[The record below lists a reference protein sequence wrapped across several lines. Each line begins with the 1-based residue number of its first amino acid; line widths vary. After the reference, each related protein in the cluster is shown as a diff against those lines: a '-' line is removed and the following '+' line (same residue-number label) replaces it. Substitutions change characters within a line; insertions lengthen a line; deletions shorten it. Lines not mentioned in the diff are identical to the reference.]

1 MATRVYEPPVKKAT
15 VKKVTPAPAKKATVK
30 PPVKK
35 VSPAPAKAPV
45 KATATKSRIYEPKPK
60 PAPKPKSSAGNP
72 LRPAPL
78 PERKAVPYKDF
89 QKREESPNLGGR
101 NLTAPNKIV
110 GTAKGGKAYGNTT
123 RDMTRAWHER
133 NHPYATPPP
142 PTSGGGVDDGRGAPQ
157 DSTPPR
163 EWPEGGPEQ
172 SFEDNP
178 AWFRRIQD
186 ETHQVSRANPKPKRG
201 KKPTRGTA

>member
-1 MATRVYEPPVKKAT
+1 MALARKPVPKK
-15 VKKVTPAPAKKATVK
+15 
-30 PPVKK
+30 
-35 VSPAPAKAPV
+35 APAKAD
-45 KATATKSRIYEPKPK
+45 PKKTLAKTTPAK
-60 PAPKPKSSAGNP
+60 PAPKKTLAKTTPAKPAPKK
-72 LRPAPL
+72 PAAKKSLPPPL
-78 PERKAVPYKDF
+78 PERKAVTYKEF

-123 RDMTRAWHER
+123 RDMTRAWYER
-133 NHPYATPPP
+133 DHPYATPPP
-142 PTSGGGVDDGRGAPQ
+142 PTSGGGVDNGLGAPQ

-178 AWFRRIQD
+178 AWFRRVVD
-186 ETHQVSRANPKPKRG
+186 ETHQVSRAKPKR
-201 KKPTRGTA
+201 KTKATRSWA